1 MLPDPLGDAVG
12 ADHKG
17 GRRAGSLTPW
27 LGLATSL
34 AAAFMQL
41 LDATIVNVALPSI
54 AVDLQAGV
62 SAQLLMV
69 SVYILAF
76 ACSLITAARLGDLFG
91 RRVVFLT
98 ALSVFVVASLLCG
111 LAQSAT
117 MLTKKR
123 KSICA
128 GAYTIPSAR
137 RAKASSGR
145 RPRYCRDPPWR
156 DRKSVV

>member
-69 SVYILAF
+69 SRSEEHTSEL
-76 ACSLITAARLGDLFG
+76 
-91 RRVVFLT
+91 
-98 ALSVFVVASLLCG
+98 
-111 LAQSAT
+111 QSQ
-117 MLTKKR
+117 
-123 KSICA
+123 
-128 GAYTIPSAR
+128 
-137 RAKASSGR
+137 
-145 RPRYCRDPPWR
+145 
-156 DRKSVV
+156 